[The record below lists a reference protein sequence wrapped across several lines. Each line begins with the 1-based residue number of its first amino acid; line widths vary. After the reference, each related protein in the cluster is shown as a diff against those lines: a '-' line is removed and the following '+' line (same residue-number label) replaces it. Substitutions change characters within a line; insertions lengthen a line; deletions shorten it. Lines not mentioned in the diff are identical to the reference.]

1 MKGKKMG
8 KPLDDK
14 PKNFKSSMLSLFRY
28 LKPWYAAIVI
38 SLLLSLASTVLTLIA
53 PDKMADLTNSIA
65 AGLFTGIDMDGI
77 KKAIIAILVIYIAG
91 SLFSCAAS
99 YTMITVMQRL
109 AWSMRDSISKKI
121 NRMPLKYFDKVSIG
135 DVMSRI
141 TNDVDTLSSTLNS
154 SITTLVQ
161 GVVQFV
167 GVTVI
172 MFATNALMSLA
183 AIGSSLI
190 GFIFMFAVIKRSK
203 KYFRRQQKN
212 LGDMNGHVE
221 EMYSGHDIVRVYGAT
236 GQAKAEFKRINN
248 NLYESAWKS
257 QFFGGLMMPFMSFI
271 GNFGYVAVCVVGAA
285 LTMSG
290 DISFGTIVSFIA
302 YVRLFTSPLSQIS
315 QAAGQ
320 LMSAG
325 AAGERVFGFLEEEE
339 LSDDSNCTAYPEKV
353 TGKVDFDHVRFGYD
367 EDKAIIN
374 DFSTSVMPGQK
385 IAIVGHTGAGKTTM
399 VNLLMRFY
407 ELWSGEIRIDGV
419 PISEMKRSD
428 VHTLFGMVLQDT
440 WLFEGTYRENIV
452 YGKKDVTD
460 DQIRS
465 ACKAVGMDH
474 FIMTLPEGYDTV
486 LSDRSSL
493 SAGQRQLL
501 TIARAMVENAPM
513 IILDE
518 ATSSVDTRTEALVQQ
533 AMYKLTE
540 GRTSFVIAHR
550 LSTIRDADLILV
562 MDKGDVVES
571 GTHEQLLKANGL
583 YKELYYSQFEAKCR
597 TPFVIPHR
605 LSTIRDTDLILVM
618 DKGDIVES
626 GTHEQL
632 LKANGLYKELYYS
645 QFEAK

>member
-1 MKGKKMG
+1 MKGMRRSSV
-8 KPLDDK
+8 DEK
-14 PKNFKSSMLSLFRY
+14 PKSFKSSMLSLLRY
-28 LKPWYAAIVI
+28 LKPWHAAIII
-38 SLLLSLASTVLTLIA
+38 SLILSLGSTALTLIA

-65 AGLFTGIDMDGI
+65 AGLTTGIDMDGI
-77 KKAIIAILVIYIAG
+77 KQAIIAILIIYVG
-91 SLFSCAAS
+91 SGLLSCIAS
-99 YTMITVMQRL
+99 YTMITVMQKL
-109 AWSMRDSISKKI
+109 AWSLRDSISKKI
-121 NRMPLKYFDKVSIG
+121 NRMPLKYFDRVSIG
-135 DVMSRI
+135 DILSRI

-167 GVTVI
+167 GVTII
-172 MFATNALMSLA
+172 MFATNAVMSLA

-190 GFIFMFAVIKRSK
+190 GFVFMFTVIKKSR
-203 KYFRRQQKN
+203 KYFRQQQKN

-221 EMYSGHDIVRVYGAT
+221 EMYSGQDIVRVYGAT
-236 GQAKAEFKRINN
+236 AQAKAEFKRING

-257 QFFGGLMMPFMSFI
+257 QFFGGLMMPFMGFI

-290 DISFGTIVSFIA
+290 TISFGVIVSFIA
-302 YVRLFTSPLSQIS
+302 YVRLFTNPLSQIA
-315 QAAGQ
+315 QAATQ

-339 LSDDSNCTAYPEKV
+339 LSDDRACIAYPEKV
-353 TGKVDFDHVRFGYD
+353 TGEVTFDHVRFGYD
-367 EDKAIIN
+367 EDKPVIN
-374 DFSTSVMPGQK
+374 DFSARVLPGQK

-407 ELWSGEIRIDGV
+407 ELWSGEIHIDGV

-428 VHTLFGMVLQDT
+428 VHALFGMVLQDT

-452 YGKKDVTD
+452 YGKENVTD
-460 DQIRS
+460 EQVRS

-474 FIMTLPEGYDTV
+474 FIMTLPDGYDTV

-562 MDKGDVVES
+562 MEKGDVVES
-571 GTHEQLLKANGL
+571 GTHEQLLKKDGL
-583 YKELYYSQFEAKCR
+583 YKELYYSQFEAK
-597 TPFVIPHR
+597 
-605 LSTIRDTDLILVM
+605 
-618 DKGDIVES
+618 
-626 GTHEQL
+626 
-632 LKANGLYKELYYS
+632 
-645 QFEAK
+645 

>member
-1 MKGKKMG
+1 MKGMRR
-8 KPLDDK
+8 PSVDEK
-14 PKNFKSSMLSLFRY
+14 PKNFKSSMLSLLHY
-28 LKPWYAAIVI
+28 LKPWHAAIII
-38 SLLLSLASTVLTLIA
+38 SLILSLGSTALTLIA

-65 AGLFTGIDMDGI
+65 AGLTTGIDMEGI
-77 KKAIIAILVIYIAG
+77 KQAIIAIFIIYIG
-91 SLFSCAAS
+91 GGLLSCIAS
-99 YTMITVMQRL
+99 YTMITVMQKL
-109 AWSMRDSISKKI
+109 SWSLRDSISKKI
-121 NRMPLKYFDKVSIG
+121 NRMPLKYFDRVSIG
-135 DVMSRI
+135 DIMSRI

-167 GVTVI
+167 GVTII
-172 MFATNALMSLA
+172 MFATNAIMSLT

-190 GFIFMFAVIKRSK
+190 GFIFMFSVIKKSR
-203 KYFRRQQKN
+203 KYFRQQQKN

-236 GQAKAEFKRINN
+236 AQAKAEFKRING

-257 QFFGGLMMPFMSFI
+257 QFFGGLMMPFMGFI

-290 DISFGTIVSFIA
+290 TISFGVIVSFIA
-302 YVRLFTSPLSQIS
+302 YVRLFTNPLSQIA
-315 QAAGQ
+315 QAATQ

-339 LSDDSNCTAYPEKV
+339 LSDDSSCTAYPEKV
-353 TGKVDFDHVRFGYD
+353 TGEVTFDHVRFGYD
-367 EDKAIIN
+367 EDKPVIN
-374 DFSTSVMPGQK
+374 NFSAKVLPGQK

-428 VHTLFGMVLQDT
+428 VHALFGMVLQDT

-452 YGKKDVTD
+452 YGKENVTD
-460 DQIRS
+460 EQVRS

-474 FIMTLPEGYDTV
+474 FIMTLPNGYDTV

-562 MDKGDVVES
+562 MEKGDVVES

-583 YKELYYSQFEAKCR
+583 YKELYYSQFEAK
-597 TPFVIPHR
+597 
-605 LSTIRDTDLILVM
+605 
-618 DKGDIVES
+618 
-626 GTHEQL
+626 
-632 LKANGLYKELYYS
+632 
-645 QFEAK
+645 